1 LTFKIEL
8 IKGVYKAMNILNKIE
23 NKDCLEYLK
32 TLENESVDCC
42 ITDEPYGILTGHK
55 IEEGYNLN
63 IALQVRKE
71 IYRVLKK
78 DAWFIFFS
86 QFPNAWDFGR
96 ITFEAGF
103 KPWGECNEIV
113 WCKRQN
119 SSAFNKVARI
129 HENIFVFQKGKPE
142 TYENKVPTED
152 IVVDNAFHGIAS
164 FASVKRLFAELF
176 KFYNTGVK
184 TKITA
189 SNHSQICYDDYS
201 KYSAMQKLDASQFT
215 WCSHLRRIPSVWS
228 FYLDGKRHRLSHKAR
243 LNEKTKDIK
252 TGSAHITQK
261 PILLLRRLV
270 KLFTKQGDVI
280 LDCFGGSGTTFLA
293 AKQEGRNFLGCER
306 DEKYCKII
314 NERLENWETDLERQD
329 KWLKDRGVNDFN
341 SDIQPTI
348 QSKASLFKNE

>member
-1 LTFKIEL
+1 MTFKIEL

-32 TLENESVDCC
+32 ALENESVDCC

-55 IEEGYNLN
+55 IEEGYNLD

-103 KPWGECNEIV
+103 KPWQQCNEIV
-113 WCKRQN
+113 WCKKKI
-119 SSAFNKVARI
+119 SSPYGKIMRL

-142 TYENKVPTED
+142 TYDNKAPYEEVIIP
-152 IVVDNAFHGIAS
+152 NSFNGIS
-164 FASVKRLFAELF
+164 SESNLNKYFAELKRQVKNGTF
-176 KFYNTGVK
+176 ETGKVKASRKYNDETYQQYGK
-184 TKITA
+184 KEHF
-189 SNHSQICYDDYS
+189 SYQENC
-201 KYSAMQKLDASQFT
+201 KLS
-215 WCSHLRRIPSVWS
+215 SIWS
-228 FYLDGKRHRLSHKAR
+228 FVSENRMHWNSH
-243 LNEKTKDIK
+243 NIK
-252 TGSAHITQK
+252 HPTVKSL
-261 PILLLRRLV
+261 LLLRRLV

-293 AKQEGRNFLGCER
+293 AKQEGRNFLGCEI
-306 DEKYCKII
+306 DKKYYEII
-314 NERLENWETDLERQD
+314 NERLEDWETDLERQD

-341 SDIQPTI
+341 SDIQQTV